1 MSIKAQLNSNYIT
14 VFIISIYVTHVKLY
28 GLDDEGFNF
37 LAGVRNFSHPKNVQ
51 KGYRFIRPPI
61 GAPSPG
67 VMWLEQKAAHS
78 HHLLQ
83 RLRMSG
89 PTVLLSHMPMLQK
102 AGVCHL
108 SFIVCMHSLN
118 KRIKRS
124 QDWELVIYSMK
135 Y

>member
-1 MSIKAQLNSNYIT
+1 MSIKAQLNNNYIT
-14 VFIISIYVTHVKLY
+14 VLIISIYVTHVKFY
-28 GLDDEGFNF
+28 GLDHEGFNL
-37 LAGVRNFSHPKNVQ
+37 LAGVRSFSHPKNVQ
-51 KGYRFIRPPI
+51 MGSRSTQPPT
-61 GAPSPG
+61 GAPLPG
-67 VMWLEQKAAHS
+67 VKWLEQKAENS

-89 PTVLLSHMPMLQK
+89 PRVLLSHMPMLQK
-102 AGVCHL
+102 AGACHL

-124 QDWELVIYSMK
+124 QDWELAVHSIK